1 MVSSRT
7 ETRKIQDELGGSIL
21 WCLKERMYLQ
31 NRKNDETL
39 LGHGSLFRRSSNEQR
54 WKNLNKRVT
63 VVFDYNPKNK
73 INIYVSILTQEFQL
87 VMKELGKFLKNH
99 H

>member
-1 MVSSRT
+1 M
-7 ETRKIQDELGGSIL
+7 
-21 WCLKERMYLQ
+21 
-31 NRKNDETL
+31 
-39 LGHGSLFRRSSNEQR
+39 
-54 WKNLNKRVT
+54 NKRVT

-87 VMKELGKFLKNH
+87 VMKKLGKFKKNH